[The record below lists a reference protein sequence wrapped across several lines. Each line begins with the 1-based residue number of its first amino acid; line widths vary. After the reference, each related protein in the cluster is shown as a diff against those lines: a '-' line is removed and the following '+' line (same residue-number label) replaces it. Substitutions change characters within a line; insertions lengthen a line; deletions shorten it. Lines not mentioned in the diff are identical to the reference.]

1 MREDEK
7 RPEVPD
13 IGSREDDELSQYG
26 DEQDVP
32 VRRRRRSGKTAA
44 KAKKGKKNKASAKKK
59 GKGARGKKRRS
70 FFEWLFSSSPKRA
83 PRRRGALRLF
93 GREIHL
99 SFWPVFLVGIAL
111 LLALMV
117 LLQGNSLT
125 VDEQEVTMVGL
136 PEELEG
142 YRILLLSDLNGRRF
156 GDEQATILREIGTL
170 DYDAVFIVGDMV
182 GRGGDPEPFYELLEG
197 LPSSRPVYFIAGDS
211 DPQPVLDTTR
221 DITGTVEQMVLADW
235 ILGAIE
241 RGATYVDAPVEL
253 EVGNASIWI
262 SPADMLNLNASEL
275 ADTCEEQML
284 QEQEGTVL
292 GLQSD
297 HDTLP
302 ATTYRYE
309 RAQRLLQA
317 VNSMTATDVHISL
330 AHEPPSDEFLAASA
344 THASTGE
351 KYLTQPSLV
360 LAGHYCGGVWR
371 LPGLGAFYIPSSTAV
386 RHGWFPAQE
395 DVQGLSSAG
404 GTQMYITAGLSTTGS
419 APLMFF
425 RFLDRPQ
432 ISIIELTATLP
443 QNMLE
448 Q

>member
-1 MREDEK
+1 MRDDEK

-13 IGSREDDELSQYG
+13 IGSRADDELSQYG
-26 DEQDVP
+26 DEQDMP
-32 VRRRRRSGKTAA
+32 VRRRRSAKATGKKKKPQKKTAA
-44 KAKKGKKNKASAKKK
+44 KKNKK
-59 GKGARGKKRRS
+59 ARKKRRS
-70 FFEWLFSSSPKRA
+70 FFEWLFSGTT
-83 PRRRGALRLF
+83 RRSGRRFDSLRLF
-93 GREIHL
+93 GRDVRL
-99 SFWPVFLVGIAL
+99 SFWPVFLVVIVL
-111 LLALMV
+111 LLAIVV
-117 LLQGNSLT
+117 LLQGNSIS
-125 VDEQEVTMVGL
+125 VDEQQVTMVGL
-136 PEELEG
+136 PEDLEG

-170 DYDAVFIVGDMV
+170 DYDAVFIAGDMV
-182 GRGGDPEPFYELLEG
+182 GSGGDPQPFYELLEG
-197 LPSSRPVYFIAGDS
+197 LPSSKPVYFIAGDS
-211 DPQPVLDTTR
+211 DPQPVLDVTR

-253 EVGNASIWI
+253 NVGDSSIWI
-262 SPADMLNLNASEL
+262 SPADMLNLDAGEL
-275 ADTCEEQML
+275 ANTCEEQML

-292 GLQSD
+292 GLQGD

-302 ATTYRYE
+302 STTYRYE
-309 RAQRLLQA
+309 RAQRLLNA
-317 VNSMTATDVHISL
+317 VNSMTAADVHISL
-330 AHEPPSDEFLAASA
+330 AHEPPSDDFLYASS
-344 THASTGE
+344 THNSSEE

-371 LPGLGAFYIPSSTAV
+371 LPLVGAFYIPSSTAE

-395 DVQGLSSAG
+395 DVQGLSTAG
-404 GTQMYITAGLSTTGS
+404 GTQLYITAGLSTTDS

-425 RFLDRPQ
+425 RFLNRPQ

-443 QNMLE
+443 QSMLE

>member
-44 KAKKGKKNKASAKKK
+44 KAKTGKKKKASAKKK

-70 FFEWLFSSSPKRA
+70 FFEWLFSGSPKRA

-136 PEELEG
+136 PQELEG

>member
-44 KAKKGKKNKASAKKK
+44 KAKTGKKKKASAKKK

-70 FFEWLFSSSPKRA
+70 FFEWLFSGSPKRA

-235 ILGAIE
+235 ILGASE

-302 ATTYRYE
+302 STTYRYK

-330 AHEPPSDEFLAASA
+330 AHEPPSDEFLSASA
-344 THASTGE
+344 THASSGE

-371 LPGLGAFYIPSSTAV
+371 LPGLGAFYIPSSTAD

-395 DVQGLSSAG
+395 DVQGLSNAG

>member
-1 MREDEK
+1 MRDDEK

-13 IGSREDDELSQYG
+13 IGSRADDELSQYG
-26 DEQDVP
+26 DEQDMP
-32 VRRRRRSGKTAA
+32 VRRRRSAKATGKKKKSQKKTAA
-44 KAKKGKKNKASAKKK
+44 KKNKK
-59 GKGARGKKRRS
+59 ARKKRRS
-70 FFEWLFSSSPKRA
+70 FFEWLFSGTT
-83 PRRRGALRLF
+83 RRSGRRFDSLRLF
-93 GREIHL
+93 GRDVRL
-99 SFWPVFLVGIAL
+99 SFWPVFLVVIVL
-111 LLALMV
+111 LLAIVV
-117 LLQGNSLT
+117 LLQGNSIS
-125 VDEQEVTMVGL
+125 VDEQQVTMVGL
-136 PEELEG
+136 PEDLEG

-170 DYDAVFIVGDMV
+170 DYDAVFIAGDMV
-182 GRGGDPEPFYELLEG
+182 GSGGDPQPFYELLEG
-197 LPSSRPVYFIAGDS
+197 LPSSKPVYFIAGDS
-211 DPQPVLDTTR
+211 DPQPVLDVTR

-253 EVGNASIWI
+253 NVGDSSIWI
-262 SPADMLNLNASEL
+262 SPADMLNLDAGEL
-275 ADTCEEQML
+275 ANTCEEQML

-302 ATTYRYE
+302 STTYRYE
-309 RAQRLLQA
+309 RAQRLLNA
-317 VNSMTATDVHISL
+317 VNSMTAADVHISL
-330 AHEPPSDEFLAASA
+330 AHEPPSDDFLYASS
-344 THASTGE
+344 THNSSEE

-371 LPGLGAFYIPSSTAV
+371 LPLVGALYIPSSTAE

-395 DVQGLSSAG
+395 DVQGLSTAG
-404 GTQMYITAGLSTTGS
+404 GTQLYITAGLSTTDS

-425 RFLDRPQ
+425 RFLNRPQ

-443 QNMLE
+443 QSMLE

>member
-70 FFEWLFSSSPKRA
+70 FFEWLFSGSPKRA

-93 GREIHL
+93 GREVRL

-156 GDEQATILREIGTL
+156 GDEQTTILREIGTL

-371 LPGLGAFYIPSSTAV
+371 LPGLGAFYIPSSTAD

-395 DVQGLSSAG
+395 DVQGLSNAG

>member
-70 FFEWLFSSSPKRA
+70 FFEWLFSGSPKRA

-235 ILGAIE
+235 ILGASE

-302 ATTYRYE
+302 STTYRYE

-330 AHEPPSDEFLAASA
+330 AHEPPSDEFLSASA
-344 THASTGE
+344 THASSGE

-371 LPGLGAFYIPSSTAV
+371 LPGLGAFYIPSSTAD

-395 DVQGLSSAG
+395 DVQGLSNAG

-432 ISIIELTATLP
+432 LSIIELTATLP

>member
-7 RPEVPD
+7 RPDVPD

-44 KAKKGKKNKASAKKK
+44 KAKTDKKKKASAKKK

-70 FFEWLFSSSPKRA
+70 FFEWLFSGSPKRA

-117 LLQGNSLT
+117 LLQGNRLT

-302 ATTYRYE
+302 STTYRYE

-330 AHEPPSDEFLAASA
+330 AHEPPSDEFLSASA
-344 THASTGE
+344 THASSGE

-371 LPGLGAFYIPSSTAV
+371 LPGLGAFYIPSSTAD

-395 DVQGLSSAG
+395 DVQGLSNAG

>member
-44 KAKKGKKNKASAKKK
+44 KAKKGKKKKASAKKK

-70 FFEWLFSSSPKRA
+70 FFEWLFSGSPKRA

-317 VNSMTATDVHISL
+317 VNSITATDVHISL

-344 THASTGE
+344 THASTGD

-371 LPGLGAFYIPSSTAV
+371 LPGLGAFYIPSSTAD

-395 DVQGLSSAG
+395 DVQGLSNAG

>member
-13 IGSREDDELSQYG
+13 IGSRADDELSQYG
-26 DEQDVP
+26 DEQDMP
-32 VRRRRRSGKTAA
+32 VRRRRSAKATGKKKKPQKKTAA
-44 KAKKGKKNKASAKKK
+44 KKNKK
-59 GKGARGKKRRS
+59 ARKKRRS
-70 FFEWLFSSSPKRA
+70 FFEWLFSGTT
-83 PRRRGALRLF
+83 RRSGRRFDSLRLF
-93 GREIHL
+93 GRDVRL
-99 SFWPVFLVGIAL
+99 SFWPVFLVVIVL
-111 LLALMV
+111 LLAIVV
-117 LLQGNSLT
+117 LLQGNSIS
-125 VDEQEVTMVGL
+125 VDEQQVTMVGL
-136 PEELEG
+136 PEDLEG

-170 DYDAVFIVGDMV
+170 DYDAVFFAGDMV
-182 GRGGDPEPFYELLEG
+182 GSGGDPQPFYELLEG
-197 LPSSRPVYFIAGDS
+197 LPSSKPVYFIAGDS
-211 DPQPVLDTTR
+211 DPQPVLDVTR

-253 EVGNASIWI
+253 NVGDSSIWI
-262 SPADMLNLNASEL
+262 SPADMLNLDAGEL
-275 ADTCEEQML
+275 ANTCEEQML

-302 ATTYRYE
+302 STTYRYE
-309 RAQRLLQA
+309 RAQRLLNA
-317 VNSMTATDVHISL
+317 VNSMTAADVHISL
-330 AHEPPSDEFLAASA
+330 AHEPPSDDFLYASS
-344 THASTGE
+344 THNSSEE

-371 LPGLGAFYIPSSTAV
+371 LPLVGALYIPSSTAE

-395 DVQGLSSAG
+395 DVQGLSTAG
-404 GTQMYITAGLSTTGS
+404 GTQLYITAGLSTTDS

-425 RFLDRPQ
+425 RFLNRPQ

-443 QNMLE
+443 QSMLE

>member
-1 MREDEK
+1 MRDDEK

-13 IGSREDDELSQYG
+13 IGSRADDELSQYG
-26 DEQDVP
+26 DEQDMP
-32 VRRRRRSGKTAA
+32 VRRRRSAKATGKKKKPQKKTAA
-44 KAKKGKKNKASAKKK
+44 KKNKK
-59 GKGARGKKRRS
+59 ARKKRRS
-70 FFEWLFSSSPKRA
+70 FFEWLFSGTT
-83 PRRRGALRLF
+83 RRSGWRFDSLRLF
-93 GREIHL
+93 GRDVRL
-99 SFWPVFLVGIAL
+99 SFWPVFLVVIVL
-111 LLALMV
+111 LLAIVV
-117 LLQGNSLT
+117 LLQGNSIS
-125 VDEQEVTMVGL
+125 VDEQQVTMVGL
-136 PEELEG
+136 PEDLEG

-170 DYDAVFIVGDMV
+170 DYDAVFIAGDMV
-182 GRGGDPEPFYELLEG
+182 GSGGDPQPFYELLEG
-197 LPSSRPVYFIAGDS
+197 LPSSKPVYFIAGDS
-211 DPQPVLDTTR
+211 DPQPVLDVTR

-253 EVGNASIWI
+253 NVGDSSIWI
-262 SPADMLNLNASEL
+262 SPADMLNLDAGEL
-275 ADTCEEQML
+275 ANTCEEQML

-302 ATTYRYE
+302 STTYRYE
-309 RAQRLLQA
+309 RAQRLLNA
-317 VNSMTATDVHISL
+317 VNSMTAADVHISL
-330 AHEPPSDEFLAASA
+330 AHEPPSDDFLYASS
-344 THASTGE
+344 THNSSEE

-371 LPGLGAFYIPSSTAV
+371 LPLVGAFYIPSSTAE

-395 DVQGLSSAG
+395 DVQGLSTAG
-404 GTQMYITAGLSTTGS
+404 GTQLYITAGLSTTDS

-425 RFLDRPQ
+425 RFLNRPQ

-443 QNMLE
+443 QSMLE

>member
-1 MREDEK
+1 MRDDEK

-13 IGSREDDELSQYG
+13 IGSRADDELSQYG
-26 DEQDVP
+26 DEQDMP
-32 VRRRRRSGKTAA
+32 VRRRRSAKATGKKKKPQKKTAA
-44 KAKKGKKNKASAKKK
+44 KKNKK
-59 GKGARGKKRRS
+59 ARKKRRS
-70 FFEWLFSSSPKRA
+70 FFEWLFSGTT
-83 PRRRGALRLF
+83 RRSGRRFDSLRLF
-93 GREIHL
+93 GRDVRL
-99 SFWPVFLVGIAL
+99 SFWPVFLVVIVL
-111 LLALMV
+111 LLAIVV
-117 LLQGNSLT
+117 LLQGNSIS
-125 VDEQEVTMVGL
+125 VDEQQVTMVGL
-136 PEELEG
+136 PEDLEG

-170 DYDAVFIVGDMV
+170 DYDAVFFAGDMV
-182 GRGGDPEPFYELLEG
+182 GSGGDPQPFYELLEG
-197 LPSSRPVYFIAGDS
+197 LPSSKPVYFIAGDS
-211 DPQPVLDTTR
+211 DPQPVLDVTR

-253 EVGNASIWI
+253 NVGDSSIWI
-262 SPADMLNLNASEL
+262 SPADMLNLDAGEL
-275 ADTCEEQML
+275 ANTCEEQML

-292 GLQSD
+292 GLQGD

-302 ATTYRYE
+302 STTYRYE
-309 RAQRLLQA
+309 RAQRLLNA
-317 VNSMTATDVHISL
+317 VNSMTAADVHISL
-330 AHEPPSDEFLAASA
+330 AHEPPSDDFLYASS
-344 THASTGE
+344 THNSSEE

-371 LPGLGAFYIPSSTAV
+371 LPLVGALYIPSSTAE

-395 DVQGLSSAG
+395 DVQGLSTAG
-404 GTQMYITAGLSTTGS
+404 GTQLYITAGLSTTDS

-425 RFLDRPQ
+425 RFLNRPQ

-443 QNMLE
+443 QSMLE

>member
-1 MREDEK
+1 MRDDEK

-13 IGSREDDELSQYG
+13 IGSRADDELSQYG
-26 DEQDVP
+26 DEQDMP
-32 VRRRRRSGKTAA
+32 VRRRRSAKATGKKKKPQKKTAA
-44 KAKKGKKNKASAKKK
+44 KKNKK
-59 GKGARGKKRRS
+59 ARKKRRS
-70 FFEWLFSSSPKRA
+70 FFEWLFSGTS
-83 PRRRGALRLF
+83 RRSARRLGALRLF
-93 GREIHL
+93 GREVHL
-99 SFWPVFLVGIAL
+99 SFWPVFLVVIVL
-111 LLALMV
+111 LLAIMV

-136 PEELEG
+136 PEDLEG

-170 DYDAVFIVGDMV
+170 DYDAVFFAGDMV
-182 GRGGDPEPFYELLEG
+182 GSGGDPQPFYELLEG
-197 LPSSRPVYFIAGDS
+197 LPSSKPVYFIAGDS
-211 DPQPVLDTTR
+211 DPQPVLDVTR

-253 EVGNASIWI
+253 NVGDSSIWI
-262 SPADMLNLNASEL
+262 SPADMLNLDAGEL
-275 ADTCEEQML
+275 ANTCEEQML

-302 ATTYRYE
+302 STTYRYE
-309 RAQRLLQA
+309 RAQRLLNA
-317 VNSMTATDVHISL
+317 VNSMTAADVHISL
-330 AHEPPSDEFLAASA
+330 AHEPPSDDFLYASS
-344 THASTGE
+344 THNSSEE

-371 LPGLGAFYIPSSTAV
+371 LPLVGAFYIPSSTAE

-395 DVQGLSSAG
+395 DVQGLSTAG
-404 GTQMYITAGLSTTGS
+404 GTQLYITAGLSTTDS

-425 RFLDRPQ
+425 RFLNRPQ

-443 QNMLE
+443 QSMLE

>member
-44 KAKKGKKNKASAKKK
+44 KSKTGKKKKASAKKK

-70 FFEWLFSSSPKRA
+70 FFEWLFSGSPKRA

-302 ATTYRYE
+302 STTYRYE

-371 LPGLGAFYIPSSTAV
+371 LPGLGAFYIPSSTAD

-395 DVQGLSSAG
+395 DVQGLSNAG

-432 ISIIELTATLP
+432 LSIIELTATLP

>member
-44 KAKKGKKNKASAKKK
+44 KAKTGKKKKASAKKK

-70 FFEWLFSSSPKRA
+70 FFEWLFSGSPKRA

-170 DYDAVFIVGDMV
+170 DYDAVFIAGDMV

-371 LPGLGAFYIPSSTAV
+371 LPGLGAFYIPSSTAD

-395 DVQGLSSAG
+395 DVQGLSNAG

>member
-1 MREDEK
+1 MRDDEK

-13 IGSREDDELSQYG
+13 IGSRADDELSQYG
-26 DEQDVP
+26 DEQDMP
-32 VRRRRRSGKTAA
+32 VRRRRSAKATGKKKKPQKKTAA
-44 KAKKGKKNKASAKKK
+44 KKNKK
-59 GKGARGKKRRS
+59 ARKKRRS
-70 FFEWLFSSSPKRA
+70 FFEWLFSGTT
-83 PRRRGALRLF
+83 RRSGRRFDSLRLF
-93 GREIHL
+93 GRDVRL
-99 SFWPVFLVGIAL
+99 SFWPVFLVVIVL
-111 LLALMV
+111 LLAIVV
-117 LLQGNSLT
+117 LLQGNSIS
-125 VDEQEVTMVGL
+125 VDEQQVTMVGL
-136 PEELEG
+136 PEDLEG

-170 DYDAVFIVGDMV
+170 DYDAVFIAGDMV
-182 GRGGDPEPFYELLEG
+182 GSGGDPQPFYELLEG
-197 LPSSRPVYFIAGDS
+197 LPSSKPVYFIAGDS
-211 DPQPVLDTTR
+211 DPQPVLDVTR

-241 RGATYVDAPVEL
+241 CGATYVDAPVEL
-253 EVGNASIWI
+253 NVGDSSIWI
-262 SPADMLNLNASEL
+262 SPADMLNLDAGEL
-275 ADTCEEQML
+275 ANTCEEQML

-302 ATTYRYE
+302 STTYRYE
-309 RAQRLLQA
+309 RAQRLLNA
-317 VNSMTATDVHISL
+317 VNSMTAADVHISL
-330 AHEPPSDEFLAASA
+330 AHEPPSDDFLYASS
-344 THASTGE
+344 THNSSEE

-371 LPGLGAFYIPSSTAV
+371 LPLVGALYIPSSTAE

-395 DVQGLSSAG
+395 DVQGLSTAG
-404 GTQMYITAGLSTTGS
+404 GTQLYITAGLSTTDS

-425 RFLDRPQ
+425 RFLNRPQ

-443 QNMLE
+443 QSMLE

>member
-44 KAKKGKKNKASAKKK
+44 KAKAGKKKKASTKKK

-70 FFEWLFSSSPKRA
+70 FFEWLFSGSPKRA

>member
-1 MREDEK
+1 MRDDEK

-13 IGSREDDELSQYG
+13 IGSRADDELSQYG
-26 DEQDVP
+26 DEQDMP
-32 VRRRRRSGKTAA
+32 VRRRRSAKATGKKKKSQKKTAA
-44 KAKKGKKNKASAKKK
+44 KKNKK
-59 GKGARGKKRRS
+59 ARKKRRS
-70 FFEWLFSSSPKRA
+70 FFEWLFSGTT
-83 PRRRGALRLF
+83 RRSGRRFDSLRLF
-93 GREIHL
+93 GRDVRL
-99 SFWPVFLVGIAL
+99 SFWPVFLVVIVL
-111 LLALMV
+111 LLAIVV
-117 LLQGNSLT
+117 LLQGNSIS
-125 VDEQEVTMVGL
+125 VDEQQVTMVGL
-136 PEELEG
+136 PEDLEG

-170 DYDAVFIVGDMV
+170 DYDAVFFAGDMV
-182 GRGGDPEPFYELLEG
+182 GSGGDPQPFYELLEG
-197 LPSSRPVYFIAGDS
+197 LPSSKPVYFIAGDS
-211 DPQPVLDTTR
+211 DPQPVLDVTR

-253 EVGNASIWI
+253 NVGDSSIWI
-262 SPADMLNLNASEL
+262 SPADMLNLDAGEL
-275 ADTCEEQML
+275 ANTCEEQML

-302 ATTYRYE
+302 STTYRYE
-309 RAQRLLQA
+309 RAQRLLNA

-330 AHEPPSDEFLAASA
+330 AHEPPSDEFLYASS
-344 THASTGE
+344 THNSSEE

-371 LPGLGAFYIPSSTAV
+371 LPLVGALYIPSSTAE

-395 DVQGLSSAG
+395 DVQGLSTAG
-404 GTQMYITAGLSTTGS
+404 GTQLYITAGLSTTDS

-425 RFLDRPQ
+425 RFLNRPQ

-443 QNMLE
+443 QSMLE

>member
-13 IGSREDDELSQYG
+13 IGSRADDELSQYG
-26 DEQDVP
+26 DEQDMP
-32 VRRRRRSGKTAA
+32 VRRRRSAKATGKKKKPQKKTAA
-44 KAKKGKKNKASAKKK
+44 KKNKK
-59 GKGARGKKRRS
+59 ARKKRRS
-70 FFEWLFSSSPKRA
+70 FFEWLFSGTT
-83 PRRRGALRLF
+83 RRSGRRFDSLRLF
-93 GREIHL
+93 GRDVRL
-99 SFWPVFLVGIAL
+99 SFWPVFLVVIVL
-111 LLALMV
+111 LLAIVV
-117 LLQGNSLT
+117 LLQGNSIS
-125 VDEQEVTMVGL
+125 VDEQQVTMVGL
-136 PEELEG
+136 PEDLEG

-170 DYDAVFIVGDMV
+170 DYDAVFIAGDMV
-182 GRGGDPEPFYELLEG
+182 GSGGDPQPFYELLEG
-197 LPSSRPVYFIAGDS
+197 LPSSKPVYFIAGDS
-211 DPQPVLDTTR
+211 DPQPVLDVTR

-253 EVGNASIWI
+253 NVGDSSIWI
-262 SPADMLNLNASEL
+262 SPADMLNLDAGEL
-275 ADTCEEQML
+275 ANTCEEQML

-302 ATTYRYE
+302 STTYRYE
-309 RAQRLLQA
+309 RAQRLLNA
-317 VNSMTATDVHISL
+317 VNSMTAADVHISL
-330 AHEPPSDEFLAASA
+330 AHEPPSDDFLYASS
-344 THASTGE
+344 THNSSEE

-371 LPGLGAFYIPSSTAV
+371 LPLVGAFYIPSSTAE

-395 DVQGLSSAG
+395 DVQGLSTAG
-404 GTQMYITAGLSTTGS
+404 GTQLYITAGLSTTDS

-425 RFLDRPQ
+425 RFLNRPQ

-443 QNMLE
+443 QSMLE

>member
-1 MREDEK
+1 MRDDEK

-26 DEQDVP
+26 DEQDAP
-32 VRRRRRSGKTAA
+32 VRRRRSARSSAEKK
-44 KAKKGKKNKASAKKK
+44 KAKKKKAAKKK
-59 GKGARGKKRRS
+59 KKTARKKRRS
-70 FFEWLFSSSPKRA
+70 FFEWLFSGTSKRA
-83 PRRRGALRLF
+83 PRRRGAVRIF
-93 GREIHL
+93 GREVHL
-99 SFWPVFLVGIAL
+99 SFWPVFLVVIVL
-111 LLALMV
+111 LLAIMV
-117 LLQGNSLT
+117 LMQGNSLT

-136 PEELEG
+136 PEDLEG

-182 GRGGDPEPFYELLEG
+182 GSGGDPEPFYELLEG

-253 EVGNASIWI
+253 NVGDASIWI

-275 ADTCEEQML
+275 VDTCEEQMM

-302 ATTYRYE
+302 STTYRYE
-309 RAQRLLQA
+309 RAQRLLSA
-317 VNSMTATDVHISL
+317 VNSMAATDMHISL
-330 AHEPPSDEFLAASA
+330 AHEAPSDDFLAASA
-344 THASTGE
+344 THNSSEE

-371 LPGLGAFYIPSSTAV
+371 LPLVGAFYIPSSTAD

-395 DVQGLSSAG
+395 DVQGLSTAG
-404 GTQMYITAGLSTTGS
+404 GTQLYITAGLSTTGS

-425 RFLDRPQ
+425 RFLNRPQ

-443 QNMLE
+443 QSMLE

>member
-1 MREDEK
+1 MRDDEK

-13 IGSREDDELSQYG
+13 IGSRADDELSQYG
-26 DEQDVP
+26 DEQDMP
-32 VRRRRRSGKTAA
+32 VRRRRSAKATGKKKKPQKKTAT
-44 KAKKGKKNKASAKKK
+44 KKNKK
-59 GKGARGKKRRS
+59 ARKKRRS
-70 FFEWLFSSSPKRA
+70 FFEWLFSGTT
-83 PRRRGALRLF
+83 RRSGRRFDSLRLF
-93 GREIHL
+93 GRDVRL
-99 SFWPVFLVGIAL
+99 SFWPVFLVVIVL
-111 LLALMV
+111 LLAIVV
-117 LLQGNSLT
+117 LLQGNSIS
-125 VDEQEVTMVGL
+125 VDEQQVTMVGL
-136 PEELEG
+136 PEDLEG

-170 DYDAVFIVGDMV
+170 DYDAVFIAGDMV
-182 GRGGDPEPFYELLEG
+182 GSGGDPQPFYELLEG
-197 LPSSRPVYFIAGDS
+197 LPSSKPVYFIAGDS
-211 DPQPVLDTTR
+211 DPQPVLDVTR

-253 EVGNASIWI
+253 NVGDSSIWI
-262 SPADMLNLNASEL
+262 SPADMLNLDAGEL
-275 ADTCEEQML
+275 ANTCEEQML

-302 ATTYRYE
+302 STTYRYE
-309 RAQRLLQA
+309 RAQRLLNA
-317 VNSMTATDVHISL
+317 VNSMTAADVHISL
-330 AHEPPSDEFLAASA
+330 AHEPPSDDFLYASS
-344 THASTGE
+344 THNSSEE

-371 LPGLGAFYIPSSTAV
+371 LPLVGAFYIPSSTAE

-395 DVQGLSSAG
+395 DVQGLSTAG
-404 GTQMYITAGLSTTGS
+404 GTQLYITAGLSTTDS

-425 RFLDRPQ
+425 RFLNRPQ
-432 ISIIELTATLP
+432 LSIIELTATLP
-443 QNMLE
+443 QSMLE

>member
-44 KAKKGKKNKASAKKK
+44 KAKTGKKKKASAKKK
-59 GKGARGKKRRS
+59 GKGARRKKRRS
-70 FFEWLFSSSPKRA
+70 FFEWLFSGSPKRA

-235 ILGAIE
+235 ILGASE

-302 ATTYRYE
+302 STTYRYE

-317 VNSMTATDVHISL
+317 VNSMTATDVHLSL
-330 AHEPPSDEFLAASA
+330 IH
-344 THASTGE
+344 
-351 KYLTQPSLV
+351 
-360 LAGHYCGGVWR
+360 
-371 LPGLGAFYIPSSTAV
+371 I
-386 RHGWFPAQE
+386 
-395 DVQGLSSAG
+395 
-404 GTQMYITAGLSTTGS
+404 
-419 APLMFF
+419 
-425 RFLDRPQ
+425 
-432 ISIIELTATLP
+432 
-443 QNMLE
+443 
-448 Q
+448 

>member
-44 KAKKGKKNKASAKKK
+44 KAKTGKKKKASAKKK

-70 FFEWLFSSSPKRA
+70 FFEWLFSGSPKRA

-302 ATTYRYE
+302 STTYRYK

-330 AHEPPSDEFLAASA
+330 AHEPPSDEFLSASA
-344 THASTGE
+344 THASSGE

-371 LPGLGAFYIPSSTAV
+371 LPGLGAFYIPSSTAD

-395 DVQGLSSAG
+395 DVQGLSNAG

-432 ISIIELTATLP
+432 LSIIELTATLP

>member
-1 MREDEK
+1 MRDDEK

-13 IGSREDDELSQYG
+13 IGSRADDELSQYG
-26 DEQDVP
+26 DEQDMP
-32 VRRRRRSGKTAA
+32 VRRRRSAKATGKKKKPQKKTAA
-44 KAKKGKKNKASAKKK
+44 KKNKK
-59 GKGARGKKRRS
+59 ARKKRRS
-70 FFEWLFSSSPKRA
+70 FFEWLFSGTT
-83 PRRRGALRLF
+83 RRSGRRFDSLRLF
-93 GREIHL
+93 GRDVRL
-99 SFWPVFLVGIAL
+99 SFWPVFLVVIVL
-111 LLALMV
+111 LLAIVV
-117 LLQGNSLT
+117 LLQGNSIS
-125 VDEQEVTMVGL
+125 VDEQQVTMVGL
-136 PEELEG
+136 PEDLEG

-170 DYDAVFIVGDMV
+170 DYDAVFFAGDMV
-182 GRGGDPEPFYELLEG
+182 GSGGDPQPFYELLEG
-197 LPSSRPVYFIAGDS
+197 LPSSKPVYFIAGDS
-211 DPQPVLDTTR
+211 DPQPVLDVTR

-253 EVGNASIWI
+253 NVGDSSIWI
-262 SPADMLNLNASEL
+262 SPADMLNLDAGEL
-275 ADTCEEQML
+275 ANTCEEHML

-302 ATTYRYE
+302 STTYRYE
-309 RAQRLLQA
+309 RAQRLLNA
-317 VNSMTATDVHISL
+317 VNSMTAADVHISL
-330 AHEPPSDEFLAASA
+330 AHEPPSDDFLYASS
-344 THASTGE
+344 THNSSEE

-371 LPGLGAFYIPSSTAV
+371 LPLVGALYIPSSTAE

-395 DVQGLSSAG
+395 DVQGLSTAG
-404 GTQMYITAGLSTTGS
+404 GTQLYITAGLSTTDS

-425 RFLDRPQ
+425 RFLNRPQ

-443 QNMLE
+443 QSMLE

>member
-1 MREDEK
+1 MRDDEK

-13 IGSREDDELSQYG
+13 IGSREGDELSQYG
-26 DEQDVP
+26 DEQDAP
-32 VRRRRRSGKTAA
+32 VRRRRSARSSAEKK
-44 KAKKGKKNKASAKKK
+44 KAKKKKAAKKK
-59 GKGARGKKRRS
+59 KKTARKKRRS
-70 FFEWLFSSSPKRA
+70 FFEWLFSGTSKRA
-83 PRRRGALRLF
+83 PRRRGAVRIF
-93 GREIHL
+93 GREVHL
-99 SFWPVFLVGIAL
+99 SFWPVFLVVIVL
-111 LLALMV
+111 LLAIMV
-117 LLQGNSLT
+117 LMQGNSLS
-125 VDEQEVTMVGL
+125 VEEQNVTMVGL
-136 PEELEG
+136 PEDLEG

-182 GRGGDPEPFYELLEG
+182 GSGGDPEPFYELLEG

-253 EVGNASIWI
+253 NVGDASIWI

-275 ADTCEEQML
+275 VDTCEEQMM

-302 ATTYRYE
+302 STTYRYE
-309 RAQRLLQA
+309 RAQRLLSA
-317 VNSMTATDVHISL
+317 VNSMAATDMHISL
-330 AHEPPSDEFLAASA
+330 AHEAPSDDFLAASA
-344 THASTGE
+344 MHNSSEE

-371 LPGLGAFYIPSSTAV
+371 LPLVGAFYIPSSTAD

-395 DVQGLSSAG
+395 DVQGLSTAG
-404 GTQMYITAGLSTTGS
+404 GTQLYITAGLSTTGS

-425 RFLDRPQ
+425 RFLNRPQ

-443 QNMLE
+443 QSMLE

>member
-1 MREDEK
+1 MRDDEK

-13 IGSREDDELSQYG
+13 IGSRADDELSQYG
-26 DEQDVP
+26 DEQDMP
-32 VRRRRRSGKTAA
+32 VRRRRSAKATGKKKKSQKKTAA
-44 KAKKGKKNKASAKKK
+44 KKNKK
-59 GKGARGKKRRS
+59 ARKKRRS
-70 FFEWLFSSSPKRA
+70 FFEWLFSGTT
-83 PRRRGALRLF
+83 RRSGRRFDSLRLF
-93 GREIHL
+93 GRDVRL
-99 SFWPVFLVGIAL
+99 SFWPVFLVVIVL
-111 LLALMV
+111 LLAIVV
-117 LLQGNSLT
+117 LLQGNSIS
-125 VDEQEVTMVGL
+125 VDEQQVTMVGL
-136 PEELEG
+136 PEDLEG

-170 DYDAVFIVGDMV
+170 DYDAVFIAGDMV
-182 GRGGDPEPFYELLEG
+182 GSGGDPQPFYELLEG
-197 LPSSRPVYFIAGDS
+197 LPSSKPVYFIAGDS
-211 DPQPVLDTTR
+211 DPQPVLDVTR

-253 EVGNASIWI
+253 NVGDSSIWI
-262 SPADMLNLNASEL
+262 SPADMLNLDAGEL
-275 ADTCEEQML
+275 ANTCEEQML

-302 ATTYRYE
+302 STTYRYE
-309 RAQRLLQA
+309 RAQRLLNA
-317 VNSMTATDVHISL
+317 VNSMTAADVHISL
-330 AHEPPSDEFLAASA
+330 AHEPPSDDFLYASS
-344 THASTGE
+344 THNSSEE

-371 LPGLGAFYIPSSTAV
+371 LPLVGAFYIPSSTAE

-395 DVQGLSSAG
+395 DVQGLSTAG
-404 GTQMYITAGLSTTGS
+404 GTQLYITAGLSTTDS

-425 RFLDRPQ
+425 RFLNRPQ

-443 QNMLE
+443 QSMLE

>member
-1 MREDEK
+1 MRDDEK

-13 IGSREDDELSQYG
+13 IGSRADDELSQYG
-26 DEQDVP
+26 DEQDMP
-32 VRRRRRSGKTAA
+32 VRRRRSAKATGKKKKPQKKTAA
-44 KAKKGKKNKASAKKK
+44 KKNKK
-59 GKGARGKKRRS
+59 ARKKRRS
-70 FFEWLFSSSPKRA
+70 FFEWLFSGTT
-83 PRRRGALRLF
+83 RRSGRRFDSLRLF
-93 GREIHL
+93 GRDVRL
-99 SFWPVFLVGIAL
+99 SFWPVFLVVIVL
-111 LLALMV
+111 LLAIVV
-117 LLQGNSLT
+117 LLQGNSIS
-125 VDEQEVTMVGL
+125 VDEQQVTMVGL
-136 PEELEG
+136 PEDLEG

-170 DYDAVFIVGDMV
+170 DYDAVFFAGDMV
-182 GRGGDPEPFYELLEG
+182 GSGGDPQPFYELLEG
-197 LPSSRPVYFIAGDS
+197 LPSSKPVYFIAGDS
-211 DPQPVLDTTR
+211 DPQPVLDVTR

-253 EVGNASIWI
+253 NVGDSSIWI
-262 SPADMLNLNASEL
+262 SPADMLNLDAGEL
-275 ADTCEEQML
+275 ANTCEEQML

-302 ATTYRYE
+302 STTYRYE
-309 RAQRLLQA
+309 RAQRLLNA
-317 VNSMTATDVHISL
+317 VNSMTAADVHISL
-330 AHEPPSDEFLAASA
+330 AHEPPSDDFLYASS
-344 THASTGE
+344 THNSSEE

-371 LPGLGAFYIPSSTAV
+371 LPLVGAFYIPSSTAE

-395 DVQGLSSAG
+395 DVQGLSTAG
-404 GTQMYITAGLSTTGS
+404 GTQLYITAGLSTTDS

-425 RFLDRPQ
+425 RFLNRPQ

-443 QNMLE
+443 QSMLE

>member
-1 MREDEK
+1 MCDDEK

-13 IGSREDDELSQYG
+13 IGSREGDELSQYG
-26 DEQDVP
+26 DEQDAP
-32 VRRRRRSGKTAA
+32 VRRRRSARSSAEKK
-44 KAKKGKKNKASAKKK
+44 KAKKKKAAKKK
-59 GKGARGKKRRS
+59 KKTARKKRRS
-70 FFEWLFSSSPKRA
+70 FFEWLFSGTPKRA
-83 PRRRGALRLF
+83 PRRRGAVRIF
-93 GREIHL
+93 GREVHL
-99 SFWPVFLVGIAL
+99 SFWPVFLVVIVL
-111 LLALMV
+111 LLAIMV
-117 LLQGNSLT
+117 LMQGNSLS
-125 VDEQEVTMVGL
+125 VEEQNVTMVGL
-136 PEELEG
+136 PEDLEG

-182 GRGGDPEPFYELLEG
+182 GSGGDPEPFYELLEG

-253 EVGNASIWI
+253 NVGDASIWI

-275 ADTCEEQML
+275 VDTCEEQMM

-302 ATTYRYE
+302 STTYRYE
-309 RAQRLLQA
+309 RAQRLLSA
-317 VNSMTATDVHISL
+317 VNSMAATDMHISL
-330 AHEPPSDEFLAASA
+330 AHEAPSDDFLAASA
-344 THASTGE
+344 THNSSEE

-371 LPGLGAFYIPSSTAV
+371 LPLVGAFYIPSSTAD

-395 DVQGLSSAG
+395 DVQGLSTAG
-404 GTQMYITAGLSTTGS
+404 GTQLYITAGLSTTDS

-425 RFLDRPQ
+425 RFLNRPQ

-443 QNMLE
+443 QSMLE

>member
-7 RPEVPD
+7 RPDVPD

-44 KAKKGKKNKASAKKK
+44 KAKTDKKKKASAKKK

-70 FFEWLFSSSPKRA
+70 FFEWLFSGSPKRA

-156 GDEQATILREIGTL
+156 GDEQTTILREIGTL

-371 LPGLGAFYIPSSTAV
+371 LPGLGAFYIPSSTAD

-395 DVQGLSSAG
+395 DVQGLSNAG

>member
-44 KAKKGKKNKASAKKK
+44 KAKTGKKKKASAKKK

-70 FFEWLFSSSPKRA
+70 FFEWLFSGSPKRA

-371 LPGLGAFYIPSSTAV
+371 LPGLGAFYIPSSTAD

-395 DVQGLSSAG
+395 DVQGLSNAG

-432 ISIIELTATLP
+432 LSIIELTATLP

>member
-1 MREDEK
+1 MRDDEK

-13 IGSREDDELSQYG
+13 IGSRADDELSQYG
-26 DEQDVP
+26 DEQDMP
-32 VRRRRRSGKTAA
+32 VRRRRSAKATGKKKKPQKKTAT
-44 KAKKGKKNKASAKKK
+44 KKNKK
-59 GKGARGKKRRS
+59 ARKKRRS
-70 FFEWLFSSSPKRA
+70 FFEWLFSGTA
-83 PRRRGALRLF
+83 RRSGRRFDSLRLF
-93 GREIHL
+93 GRDVRL
-99 SFWPVFLVGIAL
+99 SFWPVFLVVIVL
-111 LLALMV
+111 LLAIVV
-117 LLQGNSLT
+117 LLQGNSIS
-125 VDEQEVTMVGL
+125 VDEQQVTMVGL
-136 PEELEG
+136 PEDLEG

-170 DYDAVFIVGDMV
+170 DYDAVFIAGDMV
-182 GRGGDPEPFYELLEG
+182 GSGGDPQPFYELLEG
-197 LPSSRPVYFIAGDS
+197 LPSSKPVYFIAGDS
-211 DPQPVLDTTR
+211 DPQPVLDVTR

-253 EVGNASIWI
+253 NVGDSSIWI
-262 SPADMLNLNASEL
+262 SPADMLNLDAGEL
-275 ADTCEEQML
+275 ANTCEEQML

-302 ATTYRYE
+302 STTYRYE
-309 RAQRLLQA
+309 RAQRLLNA
-317 VNSMTATDVHISL
+317 VNSMTAADVHISL
-330 AHEPPSDEFLAASA
+330 AHEPPSDDFLYASS
-344 THASTGE
+344 THNSSEE

-371 LPGLGAFYIPSSTAV
+371 LPLVGALYIPSSTAE

-395 DVQGLSSAG
+395 DVQGLSTAG
-404 GTQMYITAGLSTTGS
+404 GTQLYITAGLSTTDS

-425 RFLDRPQ
+425 RFLNRPQ
-432 ISIIELTATLP
+432 LSIIELTATLP
-443 QNMLE
+443 QSMLE

>member
-1 MREDEK
+1 MRDDEK

-44 KAKKGKKNKASAKKK
+44 KAKKGKKKKASAKKK

-70 FFEWLFSSSPKRA
+70 FFEWLFSGSPKRA

-371 LPGLGAFYIPSSTAV
+371 LPGLGAFYIPSSTAD

-395 DVQGLSSAG
+395 DVQGLSNAG

-432 ISIIELTATLP
+432 LSIIELTATLP

>member
-1 MREDEK
+1 MRDDEK

-13 IGSREDDELSQYG
+13 IGSRADDELSQYG
-26 DEQDVP
+26 DEQDMP
-32 VRRRRRSGKTAA
+32 VRRRRSAKATGKKKKPQKKTAA
-44 KAKKGKKNKASAKKK
+44 
-59 GKGARGKKRRS
+59 KKRRS
-70 FFEWLFSSSPKRA
+70 FFEWLFSGTT
-83 PRRRGALRLF
+83 RRSGRRFDSLRLF
-93 GREIHL
+93 GRDVRL
-99 SFWPVFLVGIAL
+99 SFWPVFLVVIVL
-111 LLALMV
+111 LLAIVV
-117 LLQGNSLT
+117 LLQGNSIS
-125 VDEQEVTMVGL
+125 VDEQQVTMVGL
-136 PEELEG
+136 PEDLEG

-170 DYDAVFIVGDMV
+170 DYDAVFIAGDMV
-182 GRGGDPEPFYELLEG
+182 GSGGDPQPFYELLEG
-197 LPSSRPVYFIAGDS
+197 LPSSKPVYFIAGDS
-211 DPQPVLDTTR
+211 DPQPVLDVTR

-241 RGATYVDAPVEL
+241 CGATYVDAPVEL
-253 EVGNASIWI
+253 NVGDSSIWI
-262 SPADMLNLNASEL
+262 SPADMLNLDAGEL
-275 ADTCEEQML
+275 ANTCEEQML

-302 ATTYRYE
+302 STTYRYE
-309 RAQRLLQA
+309 RAQRLLNA
-317 VNSMTATDVHISL
+317 VNSMTAADVHISL
-330 AHEPPSDEFLAASA
+330 AHEPPSDDFLYASS
-344 THASTGE
+344 THNSSEE

-371 LPGLGAFYIPSSTAV
+371 LPLVGALYIPSSTAE

-395 DVQGLSSAG
+395 DVQGLSTAG
-404 GTQMYITAGLSTTGS
+404 GTQLYITAGLSTTDS

-425 RFLDRPQ
+425 RFLNRPQ

-443 QNMLE
+443 QSMLE

>member
-1 MREDEK
+1 MRDDEK

-13 IGSREDDELSQYG
+13 IGSRADDELSQYG
-26 DEQDVP
+26 DEQDMP
-32 VRRRRRSGKTAA
+32 VRRRRSAKATGKKKKPQKKTAA
-44 KAKKGKKNKASAKKK
+44 KKNKK
-59 GKGARGKKRRS
+59 ARKKRRS
-70 FFEWLFSSSPKRA
+70 FFEWLFSGTT
-83 PRRRGALRLF
+83 RRSGRRFDSLRLF
-93 GREIHL
+93 GRDVRL
-99 SFWPVFLVGIAL
+99 SFWPVFLVVIVL
-111 LLALMV
+111 LLAIVV
-117 LLQGNSLT
+117 LLQGNSIS
-125 VDEQEVTMVGL
+125 VDEQQVTMVGL
-136 PEELEG
+136 PEDLEG

-170 DYDAVFIVGDMV
+170 DYDAVFIAGDMV
-182 GRGGDPEPFYELLEG
+182 GSGGDPQPFYELLEG
-197 LPSSRPVYFIAGDS
+197 LPSSKPVYFIAGDS
-211 DPQPVLDTTR
+211 DPQPVLDVTR

-253 EVGNASIWI
+253 NVGDSSIWI
-262 SPADMLNLNASEL
+262 SPADMLNLDAGEL
-275 ADTCEEQML
+275 ANTCEEQML

-302 ATTYRYE
+302 STTYRYE
-309 RAQRLLQA
+309 RAQRLLNA
-317 VNSMTATDVHISL
+317 VNSMTAADVHISL
-330 AHEPPSDEFLAASA
+330 AHEPPSDEFLYASS
-344 THASTGE
+344 THNSSEE
-351 KYLTQPSLV
+351 KHLTQPSLV

-371 LPGLGAFYIPSSTAV
+371 LPLVGALYIPSSTAE

-395 DVQGLSSAG
+395 DVQGLSTAG
-404 GTQMYITAGLSTTGS
+404 GTQLYITAGLSTTDS

-425 RFLDRPQ
+425 RFLNRPQ

-443 QNMLE
+443 QSMLE